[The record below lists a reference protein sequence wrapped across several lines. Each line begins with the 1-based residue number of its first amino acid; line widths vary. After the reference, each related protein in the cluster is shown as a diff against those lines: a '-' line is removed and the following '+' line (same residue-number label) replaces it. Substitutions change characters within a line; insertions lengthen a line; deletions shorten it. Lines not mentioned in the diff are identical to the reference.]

1 MKILV
6 SNDDGINAPGIHSL
20 ARALKDIGDVTVV
33 APATQQTAKGHS
45 LTIGHEIRVQKRYF
59 EEGIPGYAV
68 WGTPK
73 DCIDLAVD
81 ALLDHRPDLIVTGI
95 NEGPNICNDCV
106 SSGTLGGAIAGFIN
120 GIPSIA
126 TSLDV
131 GEEFDYDKCSKIIRE
146 IALWFLQLP
155 YNTEFALNVNFP
167 NIKDEFKGIVIA
179 ESGGFHSFDAHYE
192 VIREDEDS
200 QYYVIPG
207 GFVVLNN
214 IIEDLDHDIY
224 ALTQGYAVMTPV
236 HYDMVHLQAL
246 DKLRKDW
253 NSYEK

>member
-1 MKILV
+1 MRILV

-45 LTIGHEIRVQKRYF
+45 LTIGHEIRVQKRFF

-131 GEEFDYDKCSKIIRE
+131 GKEYDYDKCSKIIRE

-155 YNTEFALNVNFP
+155 YNTEFALNVFRLFLLQKALEAAAS
-167 NIKDEFKGIVIA
+167 I
-179 ESGGFHSFDAHYE
+179 HSMLIMKLSEKMKTLSITSF
-192 VIREDEDS
+192 RE
-200 QYYVIPG
+200 
-207 GFVVLNN
+207 
-214 IIEDLDHDIY
+214 
-224 ALTQGYAVMTPV
+224 AL
-236 HYDMVHLQAL
+236 LF
-246 DKLRKDW
+246 
-253 NSYEK
+253 

>member
-6 SNDDGINAPGIHSL
+6 SNDDGINASGIHAL
-20 ARALKDIGDVTVV
+20 AKALQAIGDVTVV

-45 LTIGHEIRVQKRYF
+45 LTIGGEIRVQKRYF

-81 ALLDHRPDLIVTGI
+81 ALLDETPDLIVTGI

-106 SSGTLGGAIAGFIN
+106 SSGTIGGAIAGFNN

-126 TSLDV
+126 TSLDF
-131 GEEFDYDKCSKIIRE
+131 GDTYDYEKCTPIITD
-146 IALWFLQLP
+146 IVKWFISLP
-155 YNTEFALNVNFP
+155 YNKEFALSVNFP
-167 NIKDEFKGIVIA
+167 NVEEYKGVTIA
-179 ESGGFHSFDAHYE
+179 ESGGYHTFDVHYE
-192 VIREDEDS
+192 IVREDEDS

-207 GFVVLNN
+207 GHVVINDV
-214 IIEDLDHDIY
+214 IEDLEHDIY
-224 ALTQGYAVMTPV
+224 AMSQGYVVITPV
-236 HYDMVHLQAL
+236 HHDMVHVQAL
-246 DKLRKDW
+246 EALRKDW
-253 NSYEK
+253 NKHVK

>member
-1 MKILV
+1 MRILV

-20 ARALKDIGDVTVV
+20 ARALREIGEVTVV

-45 LTIGHEIRVQKRYF
+45 LTIGHEIRVQKRCF
-59 EEGIPGYAV
+59 EEGIPGFAV

-131 GEEFDYDKCSKIIRE
+131 GEEFDYDKCSEIIRK
-146 IALWFLQLP
+146 IALWVMGLP
-155 YNTEFALNVNFP
+155 YNKEFALNLNFP
-167 NIKDEFKGIVIA
+167 NIKDDFKGIVIA
-179 ESGGFHSFDAHYE
+179 ESGGFH
-192 VIREDEDS
+192 
-200 QYYVIPG
+200 
-207 GFVVLNN
+207 
-214 IIEDLDHDIY
+214 
-224 ALTQGYAVMTPV
+224 
-236 HYDMVHLQAL
+236 
-246 DKLRKDW
+246 
-253 NSYEK
+253 